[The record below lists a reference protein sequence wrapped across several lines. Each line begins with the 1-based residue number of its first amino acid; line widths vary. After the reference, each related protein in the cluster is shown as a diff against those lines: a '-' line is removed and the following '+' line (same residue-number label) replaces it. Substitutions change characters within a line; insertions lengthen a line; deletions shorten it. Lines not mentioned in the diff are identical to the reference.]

1 MLFIVLFHNSLLMFS
16 SDLLSAAGSWKS
28 SDFTHGSYQLYA
40 QNSNP
45 ISESIVPVLPE
56 VWQLRAVPTA
66 LGRLFHAHPLV
77 QNLSLTPSCPSPGT
91 APCCSLRFCHC
102 QSLCISLKTIFCY
115 GLTYTKTGK
124 RKAGG
129 RVSCSPLACGRSR
142 FSSKPLVPQAV
153 MGTECS
159 RDSSSSFSSWLT
171 RDSDRL

>member
-1 MLFIVLFHNSLLMFS
+1 MLNIASITEPQSILSWERSTSIIQSNSQPHTGPPKHN
-16 SDLLSAAGSWKS
+16 
-28 SDFTHGSYQLYA
+28 
-40 QNSNP
+40 
-45 ISESIVPVLPE
+45 
-56 VWQLRAVPTA
+56 VWVHCPKTPWTPALRAVPTA

-77 QNLSLTPSCPSPGT
+77 QNHSLTLSCPSPGT